1 MRRYISRAH
10 LSPDFQHRRLLV
22 RFDGRKLLSDTIPRP
37 ALKRPPRSS
46 RDLTC
51 IVQLAL
57 WHEFVRYVA
66 KGYLQGRG
74 E

>member
-10 LSPDFQHRRLLV
+10 LPFDFQHRRLLV
-22 RFDGRKLLSDTIPRP
+22 RFDGRKLLSDTIPQP
-37 ALKRPPRSS
+37 ALKRPPPSS

-57 WHEFVRYVA
+57 WHEFICCVA